1 MGISMDWEIGLS
13 IWKQIEKQLLADI
26 ASGVFT
32 PGDKMPTE
40 MELVRRFGVNRHTVR
55 RAMSALVD
63 ANVVRVEQGRGAFV
77 QEQILD
83 YPLGAKTRFSQIVS
97 GRHRLPDKRLIS
109 SEILKASATIA
120 QFLDVKPGTR
130 VVELFSVSEADG
142 IPLAVATS
150 YLPVARF
157 EGIVEIFTQTKSL
170 TEAFKHFG
178 IDDYSRKT
186 TRISAQLPS
195 SRVASLLKQA
205 KNRPVISTESVD
217 VDSAG
222 VPIEYGITA
231 FSSDR
236 VQLIVE

>member
-1 MGISMDWEIGLS
+1 MDWEPGLS
-13 IWKQIEKQLLADI
+13 IWKQIEKKLLSDI
-26 ASGVFT
+26 CDGVFS

-55 RAMSALVD
+55 RAMAALVD
-63 ANVVRVEQGRGAFV
+63 SNVVRVEQGRGAFV

-83 YPLGAKTRFSQIVS
+83 YPLGSKTRFSQIVT

-109 SEILKASATIA
+109 SEVLKASATVA

-130 VVELFSVSEADG
+130 VIELYSVSEADG
-142 IPLAVATS
+142 VPLAVATS
-150 YLPVARF
+150 YLPAARF
-157 EGIVEIFTQTKSL
+157 DGIVEIFIQTKSL
-170 TEAFKHFG
+170 TEAFKRFG

-186 TRISAQLPS
+186 TRISATLPS
-195 SRVASLLKQA
+195 TRAASLLKQA
-205 KNRPVISTESVD
+205 KNRPVISTESID

-222 VPIEYGITA
+222 VPIEYGVTA